1 MYHLSSS
8 GTMNAAAPEG
18 TPPRRISHKKNTM
31 RLPVPP
37 CIGEA
42 LRRVSIA
49 EKIDF
54 QNLGANTQL
63 MPVSPEQ
70 EMPFLKKIPRM
81 TDIF

>member
-1 MYHLSSS
+1 MS
-8 GTMNAAAPEG
+8 
-18 TPPRRISHKKNTM
+18 RRAL
-31 RLPVPP
+31 R
-37 CIGEA
+37 EA

-49 EKIDF
+49 EKIDV

-70 EMPFLKKIPRM
+70 EMPLLKKIPLM